1 MNPEQNESQ
10 REFEKYM
17 ESEIPKRKDISDEN
31 YEALK
36 NGHYETWQAAC
47 ASTEK
52 RLLMSRVS
60 LPEKERI
67 VEEVHSK
74 EDKDFLEGY
83 NAAVDAI
90 KLIPPSSEFIDSLLP
105 DYEEIKIASI
115 KENASLRYDNKE
127 KYCTNKDFVEA
138 RSNAFIRGAK
148 YIREHVKS
156 KLGL

>member
-10 REFEKYM
+10 REFEEWYSWCSFNSGDTKYAC
-17 ESEIPKRKDISDEN
+17 R
-31 YEALK
+31 EA
-36 NGHYETWQAAC
+36 WQAAC